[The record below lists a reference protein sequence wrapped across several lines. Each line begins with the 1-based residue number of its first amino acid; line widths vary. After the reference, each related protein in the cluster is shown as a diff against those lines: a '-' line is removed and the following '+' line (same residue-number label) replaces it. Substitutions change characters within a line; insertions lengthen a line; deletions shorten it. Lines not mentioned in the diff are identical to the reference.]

1 MDIDQSKENE
11 TMNFPCTHCGICCK
25 NISNIAELKEFDK
38 GNGICKYLNLQ
49 SNACEIYDTRPEI
62 CRVDVM
68 FEKNYR
74 KFFGKSEFY
83 ALNISACEA
92 LQAINKFN

>member
-1 MDIDQSKENE
+1 MDIDPSKEYE

-49 SNACEIYDTRPEI
+49 SNACEIY
-62 CRVDVM
+62 VS
-68 FEKNYR
+68 FEKVYR
-74 KFFGKSEFY
+74 KFFSKSEFY